1 MKRRCWFECG
11 KDMDERQQ
19 LLRGKVFQHT
29 VALLF
34 VLLMANGLAK
44 SAGVT
49 WAEGM
54 WENLLIMWAGMA
66 LAMYE
71 FILRGIMSV
80 GSRLSRILF
89 PFEGIVGLILTVG
102 CSYHIFSGGEAMIAN
117 GMLTSAGGELIEG
130 CVMLSI
136 GLVFLGRL
144 LYDKGREN
152 VEE

>member
-1 MKRRCWFECG
+1 M
-11 KDMDERQQ
+11 
-19 LLRGKVFQHT
+19 
-29 VALLF
+29 
-34 VLLMANGLAK
+34 
-44 SAGVT
+44 
-49 WAEGM
+49 
-54 WENLLIMWAGMA
+54 IMWAGMA

-102 CSYHIFSGGEAMIAN
+102 CSYHIFSGSEAMIAN